1 MIGRDEH
8 DDSLELPGA
17 IPELSA
23 LYPSR
28 ASAEWDAL
36 AAGIVRAAQP
46 ELERRRSERGLMP
59 SMLRL
64 ARPVTLAAAAV
75 LLCGAIGLAVTN
87 DAEATVTTAAPPS
100 FAEVVDREPA
110 STLLVADRPP
120 STSDLESALAVDSF
134 QQVQP

>member
-1 MIGRDEH
+1 MIGPDEH
-8 DDSLELPGA
+8 DDPLEFPAA

-23 LYPSR
+23 LYPAR

-36 AAGIVRAAQP
+36 AAGIVRAALP
-46 ELERRRSERGLMP
+46 ELERRRSERGLMR
-59 SMLRL
+59 STLRL
-64 ARPVTLAAAAV
+64 ARPLTLAAAAV
-75 LLCGAIGLAVTN
+75 LLCGAIGLAVTS
-87 DAEATVTTAAPPS
+87 DTEAMVTTAAAPS

-120 STSDLESALAVDSF
+120 SATDLESALDSDSF